1 MTSFTDPVKLA
12 ELQAFVEY
20 VQEDPAAL
28 HHPKLAFF
36 KDFLIEWGATIPSAG
51 KKKPDPKPESP
62 KAAPEPEADAPKAEP
77 AADLPEPEYEEEL
90 PLPSFDDE
98 ADSQAMDSEDDEMPA
113 AAPDGEKELT
123 DAEFDAQ
130 CALKQSA
137 TEALEDGD
145 LKTALAKYT
154 EVLKIGNPSALLY
167 VRRAEVLLKFKRP
180 NACIRDCTL
189 ALELNP
195 DSGKAYKVRGKA
207 YRCTRNWK
215 EAHSD
220 LAKGQQI
227 DFDDAT
233 EEYQAY
239 VDERFKQIDKVL
251 RENQRIRERN
261 DRERKIYEAK
271 KRKAA

>member
-20 VQEDPAAL
+20 CQEDPAAL
-28 HHPKLAFF
+28 QHPKLAFF
-36 KDFLIEWGATIPSAG
+36 KDFLTEWGATIPSEG
-51 KKKPDPKPESP
+51 KKKPEPKPESP
-62 KAAPEPEADAPKAEP
+62 KAAPAPEEEDPPKAAP
-77 AADLPEPEYEEEL
+77 DLPEPEYEEEL
-90 PLPSFDDE
+90 PLPSFDEEEDP
-98 ADSQAMDSEDDEMPA
+98 QAMPAEDDEMPA

-130 CALKQSA
+130 MALKQSA
-137 TEALEDGD
+137 TDAMEDGD
-145 LKTALAKYT
+145 LATALAKYT

-167 VRRAEVLLKFKRP
+167 VRRAEVLLKLKRP

-189 ALELNP
+189 AMDINP

-220 LAKGQQI
+220 LAMGQQI

-233 EEYQAY
+233 ADVQAY